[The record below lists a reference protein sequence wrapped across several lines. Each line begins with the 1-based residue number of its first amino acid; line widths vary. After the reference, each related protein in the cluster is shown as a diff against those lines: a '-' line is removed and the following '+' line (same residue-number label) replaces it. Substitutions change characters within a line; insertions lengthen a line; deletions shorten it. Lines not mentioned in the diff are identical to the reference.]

1 MVDVHREPL
10 TEIQM
15 TSTDRKQI
23 ATDFLRLARAGDR
36 AALERLVTPGARHH
50 NAHFAAGMPALF
62 DAMMAA
68 TKSAPERTS
77 DVKLVLADG
86 DYVVVHSHVRPTP
99 GDSGVAVVHIFRF
112 EGDRIAELWDV
123 GQKVPAEN
131 PNDHG
136 MF

>member
-1 MVDVHREPL
+1 
-10 TEIQM
+10 M

-36 AALERLVTPGARHH
+36 AAIERLVTPDARHH
-50 NAHFAAGMPALF
+50 SAYFAAGMPALF

-68 TKSAPERTS
+68 AKTAPDRTS
-77 DVKLVLADG
+77 DVKRVLTDG
-86 DYVVVHSHVRPTP
+86 DYVVVHSHVRRTP
-99 GDSGVAVVHIFRF
+99 SDAGVAVVHIFRF

-123 GQKVPAEN
+123 GQPVTAEN
-131 PNDHG
+131 PNRDG